1 MFEATGGMN
10 QHEFAL
16 ILKQYFG
23 VQLYGLLE
31 HVLMELVTNEPR
43 TGNKDTFHHIKIHMT
58 KDSLH
63 DTLKISL

>member
-1 MFEATGGMN
+1 MFEATGGMD

-16 ILKQYFG
+16 ILKQYFV

-31 HVLMELVTNEPR
+31 HVLIELVTNEPR
-43 TGNKDTFHHIKIHMT
+43 TGNKDTFDHIKVHMT

>member
-1 MFEATGGMN
+1 MFEATRGMD

-16 ILKQYFG
+16 ILKQYFI

-31 HVLMELVTNEPR
+31 HVIKELVTNEPR
-43 TGNKDTFHHIKIHMT
+43 AGNKDTFDHIKIHMT

-63 DTLKISL
+63 DTLEISL

>member
-1 MFEATGGMN
+1 MFEATGGMD

-16 ILKQYFG
+16 ILKQYFV

-31 HVLMELVTNEPR
+31 HVLIELVTNEPR
-43 TGNKDTFHHIKIHMT
+43 TGNKDAFDHIKIHMT

-63 DTLKISL
+63 DALKISL